1 MPCPCC
7 RGHRHHSRSEA
18 RPGGSPCSASSVP
31 GTSSSRD
38 GPCARHRALLRRGR
52 HQLVIV
58 ATAPGRL
65 RPSNLVHEN
74 RGELLPRVPLLAL
87 RFGRRRPPPPS
98 SSNPCIRVHACAC
111 CRLLLLLLSLMLVLP
126 VVAAVVP
133 CSTATAA
140 CACLRCCRVCRC
152 LPLPLPIAAFAAA
165 YCCCLLRNC
174 YATRL
179 LLLPPGC

>member
-1 MPCPCC
+1 MAPRPVRLCPADLAVN
-7 RGHRHHSRSEA
+7 RGHRRLRRAGA
-18 RPGGSPCSASSVP
+18 RPGSSPRPDPSVP

-38 GPCARHRALLRRGR
+38 GPCARNRALLRHGR
-52 HQLVIV
+52 HQLVVV
-58 ATAPGRL
+58 APAPGRL

-152 LPLPLPIAAFAAA
+152 FLLPLLATSL
-165 YCCCLLRNC
+165 CCCVV
-174 YATRL
+174 
-179 LLLPPGC
+179 